1 MSEKLLRGC
10 LLSAALI
17 ASLPLPSTV
26 LAQQT
31 EESRPRQ
38 STIDRGPGI
47 DTTRKTNAMSR
58 TVSPQSFATQAA
70 VIGQAE
76 IELGQLAAQKSQDKD
91 VREYAQRMVKDHKAA
106 AAKLEQIAK
115 QTNLLL
121 PESLDAEHEALK
133 AKLSA
138 LQGDAFDRE
147 YAKAMAKGHD
157 KAVALFEAASQASPM
172 PAELKE
178 FAASTLPTLKE
189 HDKLAHSL
197 NADEKQQ

>member
-1 MSEKLLRGC
+1 MSEKLLQGC

-17 ASLPLPSTV
+17 ASQAFVSAA

-31 EESRPRQ
+31 DEYRPRQ
-38 STIDRGPGI
+38 STTDRGPGV
-47 DTTRKTNAMSR
+47 DTTRKTNAMSK
-58 TVSPQSFATQAA
+58 TVSPQSFASQAA
-70 VIGQAE
+70 VIGKAE
-76 IELGQLAAQKSQDKD
+76 IELGQLAAQKSQDDD

-106 AAKLEQIAK
+106 AAELEKVAK
-115 QTNLLL
+115 QTNLML

-133 AKLSA
+133 QKLTG

-157 KAVALFEAASQASPM
+157 KAVALFEAASQAPQM
-172 PAELKE
+172 PAELKQ

-189 HDKLAHSL
+189 HDRMAHSL
-197 NADEKQQ
+197 NADEKE